1 MSYLIIYINIEMIYH
16 EKKGKLKLIILKVQ
30 VFDSKNIKEVVIIK
44 DYECFILKASF
55 SELFSVNTLW

>member
-1 MSYLIIYINIEMIYH
+1 MIYH